1 MGTCPWGHGPLLNCT
16 TQNRIIVVAELRAWL
31 GGCTLRVYSLNPPPF
46 YGVGSLKDRI
56 YASENQGPV
65 SAHTQ
70 RPTGRILFSCSWN
83 WALRAYRSWLPGRGC
98 STRVHSRNPIQV
110 LSTAQSLQLPHTKKW
125 ANLERSHLLKQGKN
139 HPEVGLFS
147 VSAEK
152 SKWIFWP
159 T

>member
-1 MGTCPWGHGPLLNCT
+1 MGTWPSS
-16 TQNRIIVVAELRAWL
+16 ELHHTEQSNSCGRTESLAGRLYLW
-31 GGCTLRVYSLNPPPF
+31 VYSLNPPPF
-46 YGVGSLKDRI
+46 YGVGPWRIEYMLLRTKALSPHTPRDLLGESFLLFLK
-56 YASENQGPV
+56 
-65 SAHTQ
+65 
-70 RPTGRILFSCSWN
+70 L